1 MYMNNSQLISEIEKK
16 DLVISSLQKQLND
29 NLIYF
34 KKDALYLQ
42 IEKLKNDIFKINNE
56 YNLLYNKFK
65 RIENENIELNK
76 NLSQLK
82 NEIFINKLSYET
94 EIEKHKDLNNKNNNE
109 IIKLKSEIEKL
120 KLEPIIN
127 SNMNEKNIILNS
139 NNIIEN
145 IIKWVDGDFLN
156 IQIDFNNY
164 IIKSSEINFN
174 KLIKSLFN
182 FQERIKQILDIDI
195 NYKNN
200 EQNKLISDNID
211 LIKDNLKL
219 KKTLNLKDITI
230 KHLMQELTI
239 KKKNLN

>member
-1 MYMNNSQLISEIEKK
+1 
-16 DLVISSLQKQLND
+16 
-29 NLIYF
+29 
-34 KKDALYLQ
+34 
-42 IEKLKNDIFKINNE
+42 
-56 YNLLYNKFK
+56 
-65 RIENENIELNK
+65 
-76 NLSQLK
+76 
-82 NEIFINKLSYET
+82 
-94 EIEKHKDLNNKNNNE
+94 
-109 IIKLKSEIEKL
+109 
-120 KLEPIIN
+120 
-127 SNMNEKNIILNS
+127 MNEKNIILNS

-219 KKTLNLKDITI
+219 KNTLNKKDITI
-230 KHLMQELTI
+230 KHLIEELHL
-239 KKKNLN
+239 KKKN

>member
-1 MYMNNSQLISEIEKK
+1 MNNSQLISEIEKK

-127 SNMNEKNIILNS
+127 PNKNEKNIILNS

-219 KKTLNLKDITI
+219 KNTLNKKDITI
-230 KHLMQELTI
+230 KHLIEELHL
-239 KKKNLN
+239 KKKN

>member
-1 MYMNNSQLISEIEKK
+1 MNNSQLISEIEKK

-42 IEKLKNDIFKINNE
+42 IEKLKNDIFNINNE
-56 YNLLYNKFK
+56 YNLLFNKFK
-65 RIENENIELNK
+65 RIENENIELYK
-76 NLSQLK
+76 NLNQLK
-82 NEIFINKLSYET
+82 NEIFTNKLSYET
-94 EIEKHKDLNNKNNNE
+94 EIEKYKDLNNKNNNE
-109 IIKLKSEIEKL
+109 IIKLKNELEKI
-120 KLEPIIN
+120 KFEPLLN
-127 SNMNEKNIILNS
+127 NNNEKNIILNS
-139 NNIIEN
+139 NNIIEDL
-145 IIKWVDGDFLN
+145 IKWIDGDFLN

-164 IIKSSEINFN
+164 IIKNPEINFN

-219 KKTLNLKDITI
+219 KNTLNKKDITI
-230 KHLMQELTI
+230 KHLIEELNI
-239 KKKNLN
+239 KKKKN

>member
-1 MYMNNSQLISEIEKK
+1 MNNTQLISEIEKK

-42 IEKLKNDIFKINNE
+42 IEKLKNDIFQINNE
-56 YNLLYNKFK
+56 YTLIYNKFK
-65 RIENENIELNK
+65 RIEKENIELNK
-76 NLSQLK
+76 NLTKLK
-82 NEIFINKLSYET
+82 NEIFTEKLSYET
-94 EIEKHKDLNNKNNNE
+94 EIEKYKDINNKNKNE
-109 IIKLKSEIEKL
+109 IIKLKNELEKI
-120 KLEPIIN
+120 KFEPLLN
-127 SNMNEKNIILNS
+127 NNNEKNIILNS
-139 NNIIEN
+139 NNIIEDL
-145 IIKWVDGDFLN
+145 IKWIDGDFLN

-164 IIKSSEINFN
+164 IIKSPEINFN
-174 KLIKSLFN
+174 KLINSLFN
-182 FQERIKQILDIDI
+182 FQERIKQILDINI
-195 NYKNN
+195 NYKSN

-239 KKKNLN
+239 KKKKLN

>member
-120 KLEPIIN
+120 KLDPIIN
-127 SNMNEKNIILNS
+127 PNKNEKNIILNS
-139 NNIIEN
+139 NNIIEDL
-145 IIKWVDGDFLN
+145 IKWVDGDFLN

-164 IIKSSEINFN
+164 NIKSSEINFN

-219 KKTLNLKDITI
+219 KNTLNKKDITI
-230 KHLMQELTI
+230 KHLIEELHL
-239 KKKNLN
+239 KKKN

>member
-1 MYMNNSQLISEIEKK
+1 MNNTQLISEIEKK

-42 IEKLKNDIFKINNE
+42 IEKLKNDIFQINNE
-56 YNLLYNKFK
+56 YTLIYNKFK
-65 RIENENIELNK
+65 RIEKENIELNK
-76 NLSQLK
+76 NLTKLK
-82 NEIFINKLSYET
+82 NEIFTEKLSYET
-94 EIEKHKDLNNKNNNE
+94 EIEKYKDINNKNKNE
-109 IIKLKSEIEKL
+109 IIKLKNELEKI
-120 KLEPIIN
+120 KFEPLLN
-127 SNMNEKNIILNS
+127 NNNEKNIILNS
-139 NNIIEN
+139 NNIIEDL
-145 IIKWVDGDFLN
+145 IKWIDGDFLN

-164 IIKSSEINFN
+164 IIKSPEINFN
-174 KLIKSLFN
+174 KLINSLFN
-182 FQERIKQILDIDI
+182 FQERIKQILDINI
-195 NYKNN
+195 NSKSN

>member
-1 MYMNNSQLISEIEKK
+1 MNNSQLISEIEKK

-219 KKTLNLKDITI
+219 KNTLNKKDIII
-230 KHLMQELTI
+230 KHLIEELHL
-239 KKKNLN
+239 KKKN

>member
-219 KKTLNLKDITI
+219 KNTLNKKDITI
-230 KHLMQELTI
+230 KHLIEELNI
-239 KKKNLN
+239 KKKKN

>member
-1 MYMNNSQLISEIEKK
+1 MNNSQLISEIEKK

-219 KKTLNLKDITI
+219 KNTLNKKDITI
-230 KHLMQELTI
+230 KHLIEELHL
-239 KKKNLN
+239 KKKN

>member
-1 MYMNNSQLISEIEKK
+1 MNNTQLISEIEKK

-42 IEKLKNDIFKINNE
+42 IEKLKNDIFQINNE
-56 YNLLYNKFK
+56 YTLIYNKFK
-65 RIENENIELNK
+65 RIEKENIELNK
-76 NLSQLK
+76 NLTKLK
-82 NEIFINKLSYET
+82 NEIFTEKLSYET
-94 EIEKHKDLNNKNNNE
+94 EIEKYKDINNKNKNE
-109 IIKLKSEIEKL
+109 IIKLKNELEKIKFQPL
-120 KLEPIIN
+120 LN
-127 SNMNEKNIILNS
+127 NNNEKNIILNS
-139 NNIIEN
+139 NNIIEDL
-145 IIKWVDGDFLN
+145 IKWIDGDFLN

-164 IIKSSEINFN
+164 IIKNPEINFN
-174 KLIKSLFN
+174 KLINSLFN
-182 FQERIKQILDIDI
+182 FQERIKQILDINI
-195 NYKNN
+195 NYKSN

>member
-1 MYMNNSQLISEIEKK
+1 MNNSQLISEIEKK

-42 IEKLKNDIFKINNE
+42 IEKLKNDIFNINNE
-56 YNLLYNKFK
+56 YNLLFNKFK
-65 RIENENIELNK
+65 RIENENIELYK
-76 NLSQLK
+76 NLNQLK
-82 NEIFINKLSYET
+82 NEIFTNKLSYET
-94 EIEKHKDLNNKNNNE
+94 EIEKYKDLNNKNNNE

-127 SNMNEKNIILNS
+127 PNKNEKNIILNS
-139 NNIIEN
+139 NNIIEDL
-145 IIKWVDGDFLN
+145 IKWVDGDFLN

-164 IIKSSEINFN
+164 NIKSSEINFN

-195 NYKNN
+195 NNKNN

-219 KKTLNLKDITI
+219 KNTLNKKDITI
-230 KHLMQELTI
+230 KHLIEELNI
-239 KKKNLN
+239 KKKKN

>member
-1 MYMNNSQLISEIEKK
+1 MNNSQLISEIEKK

-127 SNMNEKNIILNS
+127 SNMSEKNIILNS

-219 KKTLNLKDITI
+219 KNTLNKKDITI
-230 KHLMQELTI
+230 KHLIEELHL
-239 KKKNLN
+239 KKKN

>member
-1 MYMNNSQLISEIEKK
+1 MNNTQLISEKEKK

-42 IEKLKNDIFKINNE
+42 IEKLKNDIFQINNE
-56 YNLLYNKFK
+56 YTLIYNKFK
-65 RIENENIELNK
+65 RIEKENIELNK
-76 NLSQLK
+76 NLTKLK
-82 NEIFINKLSYET
+82 NEIFTEKLSYET
-94 EIEKHKDLNNKNNNE
+94 EIEKYKDINNKNKNE
-109 IIKLKSEIEKL
+109 IIKLKNELEKIKFQPL
-120 KLEPIIN
+120 LN
-127 SNMNEKNIILNS
+127 NNNEKNIILNS
-139 NNIIEN
+139 NNIIEDL
-145 IIKWVDGDFLN
+145 IKWIDGDFLN

-164 IIKSSEINFN
+164 IIKSPEINFN
-174 KLIKSLFN
+174 KLINSLFN
-182 FQERIKQILDIDI
+182 FQERIKQILDINI
-195 NYKNN
+195 NYKSN

>member
-1 MYMNNSQLISEIEKK
+1 MNNTQLISEIEKK

-42 IEKLKNDIFKINNE
+42 IEKLKNDIFQINNE
-56 YNLLYNKFK
+56 YTLIYNKFK
-65 RIENENIELNK
+65 RIEKENIELNK
-76 NLSQLK
+76 NLTKLK
-82 NEIFINKLSYET
+82 NEIFTEKLSYET
-94 EIEKHKDLNNKNNNE
+94 EIEKYKDINNKNKNE
-109 IIKLKSEIEKL
+109 IIKLKNELEKIKFQPL
-120 KLEPIIN
+120 LN
-127 SNMNEKNIILNS
+127 NNNEKNIILNS
-139 NNIIEN
+139 NNIIEDL
-145 IIKWVDGDFLN
+145 IKWIDGDFLN

-164 IIKSSEINFN
+164 IIKSPEINLN
-174 KLIKSLFN
+174 KLINSLFN
-182 FQERIKQILDIDI
+182 FQERIKQILDINI
-195 NYKNN
+195 NYKSN

>member
-1 MYMNNSQLISEIEKK
+1 MNNTQLISEIEKK

-42 IEKLKNDIFKINNE
+42 IEKLKNDIFQINNE
-56 YNLLYNKFK
+56 YTLIYNKFK
-65 RIENENIELNK
+65 RIEKENIELNK
-76 NLSQLK
+76 NLTKLK
-82 NEIFINKLSYET
+82 NEIFTEKLSYET
-94 EIEKHKDLNNKNNNE
+94 EIEKYKDINNKNKNE
-109 IIKLKSEIEKL
+109 IIKLKNELEKIKFQPL
-120 KLEPIIN
+120 LN
-127 SNMNEKNIILNS
+127 NNNEKNIILNS
-139 NNIIEN
+139 NNIIEDL
-145 IIKWVDGDFLN
+145 IKWIDGDFLN

-164 IIKSSEINFN
+164 IIKNPEINFN
-174 KLIKSLFN
+174 KLINSLFN
-182 FQERIKQILDIDI
+182 FQERIKQILDINI
-195 NYKNN
+195 NYKSN

-239 KKKNLN
+239 KKKKLN

>member
-219 KKTLNLKDITI
+219 KNTLNKKDITI
-230 KHLMQELTI
+230 KHLIEELHL
-239 KKKNLN
+239 KKKN

>member
-76 NLSQLK
+76 NLNQLK

-145 IIKWVDGDFLN
+145 IIQWVDGDFLN
-156 IQIDFNNY
+156 IF
-164 IIKSSEINFN
+164 
-174 KLIKSLFN
+174 
-182 FQERIKQILDIDI
+182 
-195 NYKNN
+195 
-200 EQNKLISDNID
+200 
-211 LIKDNLKL
+211 
-219 KKTLNLKDITI
+219 
-230 KHLMQELTI
+230 
-239 KKKNLN
+239 

>member
-1 MYMNNSQLISEIEKK
+1 MNNTQLISEMEKK

-42 IEKLKNDIFKINNE
+42 IEKLKNDIFQINNE
-56 YNLLYNKFK
+56 YTLIYNKFK
-65 RIENENIELNK
+65 RIEKENIELNK
-76 NLSQLK
+76 NLTKLK
-82 NEIFINKLSYET
+82 NEIFTEKLSYET
-94 EIEKHKDLNNKNNNE
+94 EIEKYKDINNKNKNE
-109 IIKLKSEIEKL
+109 IIKLKNELEKI
-120 KLEPIIN
+120 KFEPLLN
-127 SNMNEKNIILNS
+127 NNNEKNIILNS
-139 NNIIEN
+139 NNIIEDL
-145 IIKWVDGDFLN
+145 IKWIDGDFLN

-164 IIKSSEINFN
+164 IIKNPEINFN
-174 KLIKSLFN
+174 KLINSLFN
-182 FQERIKQILDIDI
+182 FQERIKQILDINI
-195 NYKNN
+195 NYKSN

>member
-1 MYMNNSQLISEIEKK
+1 MNNTQLISEIEKK

-42 IEKLKNDIFKINNE
+42 IEKLKNDIFQINNE
-56 YNLLYNKFK
+56 YTLIYNKFK
-65 RIENENIELNK
+65 RIEKENIELNK
-76 NLSQLK
+76 NLTKLK
-82 NEIFINKLSYET
+82 NEIFTEKLSYET
-94 EIEKHKDLNNKNNNE
+94 EIEKYKDINNKNKNE
-109 IIKLKSEIEKL
+109 IIKLKNELEKIKFQPL
-120 KLEPIIN
+120 LN
-127 SNMNEKNIILNS
+127 NNNEKNIILNS
-139 NNIIEN
+139 NNIIEDL
-145 IIKWVDGDFLN
+145 IKWIDGDFLN

-164 IIKSSEINFN
+164 IIKSPEINFN
-174 KLIKSLFN
+174 KLINSLFN
-182 FQERIKQILDIDI
+182 FQERIKQILDINI
-195 NYKNN
+195 NSKSN

-239 KKKNLN
+239 KKKI

>member
-1 MYMNNSQLISEIEKK
+1 MNNTQLISEIEKK

-42 IEKLKNDIFKINNE
+42 IEKLKNDIFQINNE
-56 YNLLYNKFK
+56 YTLIYNKFK
-65 RIENENIELNK
+65 RIEKENIELNK
-76 NLSQLK
+76 NLTKLK
-82 NEIFINKLSYET
+82 NEIFTEKLSYET
-94 EIEKHKDLNNKNNNE
+94 EIEKYKDINNKNKNE
-109 IIKLKSEIEKL
+109 IIKLKNELEKI
-120 KLEPIIN
+120 KFEPLLN
-127 SNMNEKNIILNS
+127 NNNEKNIILNS
-139 NNIIEN
+139 NNIIEDL
-145 IIKWVDGDFLN
+145 IKWIDGDFLN

-164 IIKSSEINFN
+164 IIKNPEINFN
-174 KLIKSLFN
+174 KLINSLFN
-182 FQERIKQILDIDI
+182 FQERIKQILDINI
-195 NYKNN
+195 NYKSN

-239 KKKNLN
+239 KKKI

>member
-1 MYMNNSQLISEIEKK
+1 MNNTQLISEIEKK

-42 IEKLKNDIFKINNE
+42 IEKLKNDIFQINNE
-56 YNLLYNKFK
+56 YTLIYNKFK
-65 RIENENIELNK
+65 RIEKENIELNK
-76 NLSQLK
+76 NLTKLK
-82 NEIFINKLSYET
+82 NEIFTEKLSYET
-94 EIEKHKDLNNKNNNE
+94 EIEKYKDINNKNKNE
-109 IIKLKSEIEKL
+109 IIKLKNELEKIKFQPL
-120 KLEPIIN
+120 LN
-127 SNMNEKNIILNS
+127 NNNEKNIILNS
-139 NNIIEN
+139 NNIIEDL
-145 IIKWVDGDFLN
+145 IKWIDGNFLN

-164 IIKSSEINFN
+164 IIKSPEINFN
-174 KLIKSLFN
+174 KLINSLFN
-182 FQERIKQILDIDI
+182 FQERIKQILDINI
-195 NYKNN
+195 NYKSN

-230 KHLMQELTI
+230 KHLIQELTI

>member
-1 MYMNNSQLISEIEKK
+1 MNNTQLISEIEKK

-42 IEKLKNDIFKINNE
+42 IEKLKNDIFQINNE
-56 YNLLYNKFK
+56 YTLIYNKFK
-65 RIENENIELNK
+65 RIEKENIELNK
-76 NLSQLK
+76 NLTKLK
-82 NEIFINKLSYET
+82 NEIFTEKLSYET
-94 EIEKHKDLNNKNNNE
+94 EIEKYKDINNKNKNE
-109 IIKLKSEIEKL
+109 IIKLKNELEKI
-120 KLEPIIN
+120 KFEPLLN
-127 SNMNEKNIILNS
+127 NNNEKNIILNS
-139 NNIIEN
+139 NNIIEDL
-145 IIKWVDGDFLN
+145 IKWIDGDFLN

-164 IIKSSEINFN
+164 IIKSPEINFN
-174 KLIKSLFN
+174 KLINSLFN
-182 FQERIKQILDIDI
+182 FQERIKQILDINI
-195 NYKNN
+195 NYKSN

-239 KKKNLN
+239 KKKI

>member
-127 SNMNEKNIILNS
+127 SNMSEKNIILNS

-219 KKTLNLKDITI
+219 KNTLNKKDITI
-230 KHLMQELTI
+230 KHLIEELHL
-239 KKKNLN
+239 KKKN

>member
-1 MYMNNSQLISEIEKK
+1 MNNSQLISEIEKK

-42 IEKLKNDIFKINNE
+42 IEKLKNDIFNINNE
-56 YNLLYNKFK
+56 YNLLFNKFK
-65 RIENENIELNK
+65 RIENENIELYK
-76 NLSQLK
+76 NLNQLK
-82 NEIFINKLSYET
+82 NEIFTNKLSYET
-94 EIEKHKDLNNKNNNE
+94 EIEKYKDLNNKNNNE

-120 KLEPIIN
+120 KLDPIIN
-127 SNMNEKNIILNS
+127 PNKNEKNIILNS
-139 NNIIEN
+139 NNIIEDL
-145 IIKWVDGDFLN
+145 IKWVDGDFLN

-164 IIKSSEINFN
+164 NIKSSEINFN

-219 KKTLNLKDITI
+219 KNTLNKKDITI
-230 KHLMQELTI
+230 KHLIEELNI
-239 KKKNLN
+239 KKKKKLN

>member
-1 MYMNNSQLISEIEKK
+1 MNNSQLISEIEKK

-42 IEKLKNDIFKINNE
+42 IEKLKNDIFNINNE
-56 YNLLYNKFK
+56 YNLLFNKFK
-65 RIENENIELNK
+65 RIENENIELYK
-76 NLSQLK
+76 NLNQLK
-82 NEIFINKLSYET
+82 NEIFTNKLSYET
-94 EIEKHKDLNNKNNNE
+94 EIEKYKDLNNKNNNE

-120 KLEPIIN
+120 KLDPIIN
-127 SNMNEKNIILNS
+127 PNKNEKNIILNS
-139 NNIIEN
+139 NNIIEDL
-145 IIKWVDGDFLN
+145 IKWVDGDFLN

-164 IIKSSEINFN
+164 NIKSSEINFN

-219 KKTLNLKDITI
+219 KNTLNKKDITI
-230 KHLMQELTI
+230 KHLIEELNI
-239 KKKNLN
+239 KKKKN

>member
-1 MYMNNSQLISEIEKK
+1 MNNTQLISEIEKK

-42 IEKLKNDIFKINNE
+42 IEKLKNDIFQINNE
-56 YNLLYNKFK
+56 YTLIYNKFK
-65 RIENENIELNK
+65 RIEKENIELNK
-76 NLSQLK
+76 NLTKLK
-82 NEIFINKLSYET
+82 NEIFTEKLSYET
-94 EIEKHKDLNNKNNNE
+94 EIEKYKDINNKNKNE
-109 IIKLKSEIEKL
+109 IIKLKNELEKI
-120 KLEPIIN
+120 KFEPLLN
-127 SNMNEKNIILNS
+127 NNNEKNIILNS
-139 NNIIEN
+139 NNIIEDL
-145 IIKWVDGDFLN
+145 IKWIDGDFLN

-164 IIKSSEINFN
+164 IIKSPEINFN
-174 KLIKSLFN
+174 KLINSLFN
-182 FQERIKQILDIDI
+182 FQERIKQILDINI
-195 NYKNN
+195 NYKSN